1 MVGINIFGFGI
12 ALIMTV
18 ALMPVF
24 IPLLKRMKFGQSIR
38 EEGPE
43 SHLKKTGTPTM
54 GGLVFLISIILTVL
68 LVAAFNGELT
78 TQVVILLIGY

>member
-1 MVGINIFGFGI
+1 MEGIILFGFGI
-12 ALIMTV
+12 ALVLTV

-43 SHLKKTGTPTM
+43 SHMKKTGTPTM
-54 GGLVFLISIILTVL
+54 GGLVFLISIIVTVL
-68 LVAAFNGELT
+68 LV
-78 TQVVILLIGY
+78 